1 MNEQSL
7 KYFKYLLEFDVET
20 DIIDNLINDQK
31 TKMCDKIKNYL
42 EFTDNLEIKNFK
54 MFFCD
59 EYLIENLPD
68 EQYSQFLKE
77 AESKLNQNTILTLN
91 LNESLNNN
99 EQYQPKKESVNV
111 ESIIK
116 SLLKEINDF
125 LFSMKVLDES
135 LDLKPNYMQIS
146 T

>member
-77 AESKLNQNTILTLN
+77 AESKLNQNTISTLN

-99 EQYQPKKESVNV
+99 EQY
-111 ESIIK
+111 
-116 SLLKEINDF
+116 
-125 LFSMKVLDES
+125 
-135 LDLKPNYMQIS
+135 
-146 T
+146 